1 MTTRTVGGSG
11 RATVGLNVL
20 EALPQHRRP
29 LPALQDV
36 LQQVYDRM
44 VGEHGRLCLGGRRMA
59 GTDRPRYGHARAKR
73 FRAQRPRRRRRC
85 RSGTALR

>member
-36 LQQVYDRM
+36 LQQVYDRL
-44 VGEHGRLCLGGRRMA
+44 VGEHVHDRR
-59 GTDRPRYGHARAKR
+59 
-73 FRAQRPRRRRRC
+73 
-85 RSGTALR
+85 